1 MKMGHLFQMR
11 TVQYNNV
18 ETEINNYFP
27 NINTFRFLFYISI
40 QNPSVLITKIQ
51 RIFTSVQNISAQT
64 QVRNSL

>member
-40 QNPSVLITKIQ
+40 QNPSVLMTKIQ